1 MSKKRAGIQLIVKF
15 GICVVLLLWIFNS
28 IFTREARTI
37 WPRLHMEGPAW
48 FSLTRSEQWHAAWSL
63 GPRELWKTLSMVS
76 GVAFCQSLV
85 AMAATIFLS
94 IFRWKLVLRLQGL
107 NLSLKKI
114 TEISFVS
121 HFFNS
126 FLLGSTGGDIIKA
139 YYVARETKHKRT
151 EAITTVFIDRA
162 LGLWTMMLFA
172 VMASLLNLRLIRST
186 PQVMPFIV
194 VVFGMFI
201 ACSAILIIAF
211 WGERFHNILV
221 RIPKG
226 EYLEKSL
233 RACRAFG
240 QKPSFL
246 LQSCFLSML
255 LNLVCVVQ
263 VMCLVRGL
271 HLTISW
277 LALSLIVPV
286 IICVSAIPIT
296 PSGLGVRENLYVLML
311 AAPGIGI
318 PDSSALAISLLTF
331 ADSLF
336 WSVIGGFVYLFIK
349 GSQNLDQLTAG
360 GADELQIDS

>member
-1 MSKKRAGIQLIVKF
+1 LSKKRQSLQLVLKF
-15 GICVVLLLWIFNS
+15 GICGLLLLWIFNS
-28 IFTREARTI
+28 IFMREARTI
-37 WPRLHMEGPAW
+37 WPQQHMDGPGWSALN
-48 FSLTRSEQWHAAWSL
+48 SSQQWHAAWKL
-63 GPRELWKTLSMVS
+63 GPPELWRTLSMVS
-76 GVAFCQSLV
+76 GVSFCQSLV

-107 NLSLKKI
+107 NLGLKKI
-114 TEISFVS
+114 TEISFVA

-139 YYVARETKHKRT
+139 YYVARETHHKRA

-172 VMASLLNLRLIRST
+172 VLASLFNFRLIRSM
-186 PQVMPFIV
+186 PQVFPFIV
-194 VVFGMFI
+194 VVFGMFM
-201 ACSAILIIAF
+201 ACSAVLIIAF
-211 WGERFHNILV
+211 WGERFHTILV

-240 QKPSFL
+240 AKPVFL
-246 LQSCFLSML
+246 AQSCCLSML

-271 HLTISW
+271 GLSISW
-277 LALSLIVPV
+277 VALSFIVPV

-311 AAPGIGI
+311 TAPAIGI

-336 WSVIGGFVYLFIK
+336 WSVAGGFVYLFIK
-349 GSQNLDQLTAG
+349 RSQNLDQLTEESSG
-360 GADELQIDS
+360 ELKP